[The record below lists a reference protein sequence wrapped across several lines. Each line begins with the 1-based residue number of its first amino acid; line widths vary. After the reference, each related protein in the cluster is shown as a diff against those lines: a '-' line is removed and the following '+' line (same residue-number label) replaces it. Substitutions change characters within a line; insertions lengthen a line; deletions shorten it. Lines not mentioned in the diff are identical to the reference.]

1 MIQFYVQMN
10 MCRPQIEELLK
21 ELISKRVSKTVY
33 YNHIIQSNTYNDP
46 VNFSIELET
55 AILR

>member
-1 MIQFYVQMN
+1 MIKFYVQMN

-33 YNHIIQSNTYNDP
+33 YHHIIQSNTYNDP
-46 VNFSIELET
+46 VNFSIELK
-55 AILR
+55 LRF